1 MSKDGAL
8 RAILEE
14 AMSKES
20 RKGLNRR
27 SLLKQAAA
35 IGAFPLVNISRSF
48 AAEETIGNFP
58 AGVQGDSVFVGL
70 TCPLTG
76 AYSAEGGDLQKGYE
90 LAIGHLNSG
99 GGLVPKISTLS
110 GKGVLGKKIE
120 YKVADTQTQPG
131 PAVQAASNF
140 ITNNKAIM
148 ISGCSSSAT
157 AIALEKVA
165 QRYRVLNMV
174 GASGANETTGK
185 DCQRYAFR
193 SQPSAYMAAKAL
205 APVLAKEL
213 GTKRKAIYLVP
224 DYAYG
229 HSVFDSTSK
238 FTEALGWTTVG
249 QQLCP
254 VGTADYSSH
263 LLNIANSGADVF
275 VNVAF
280 GNDSVASTKQAK
292 QFGVLDKMKMIVP
305 NLSSFQ
311 GKEVGSEIMQGVYG
325 TLDFWW
331 TLAETNPIAKIF
343 VDTFEAKYKYKPRWT
358 AHIAYT
364 QLMVWADAVERA
376 KTFNPISVI
385 KALESEHKL
394 QMPLGEVYYRACD
407 HQQVRAVPVVVGK
420 KPSEVRNPDDIYKVV
435 GLTPGP
441 EVVPPCDSVGC
452 KLPSY

>member
-1 MSKDGAL
+1 MSK
-8 RAILEE
+8 
-14 AMSKES
+14 KS
-20 RKGLNRR
+20 RNGLNRR
-27 SLLKQAAA
+27 SLLKHAAA
-35 IGAFPLVNISRSF
+35 VGALPLVNISRSW
-48 AAEETIGNFP
+48 AAEETIGNYP
-58 AGVQGDSVFVGL
+58 EGVKGDSVFVGL
-70 TCPLTG
+70 TVPLTG

-90 LAIGHLNSG
+90 LAISHLNSG

-110 GKGVLGKKIE
+110 GKGVLCKKIE
-120 YKVADTQTQPG
+120 YKFADTQTQPG

-213 GTKRKAIYLVP
+213 GTKRRAIYLVP

-238 FTEALGWTTVG
+238 FTEALGWKTVG

-311 GKEVGSEIMQGVYG
+311 GKEVGPEIMQGVYG

-343 VDTFEAKYKYKPRWT
+343 VDTFEAKY
-358 AHIAYT
+358 
-364 QLMVWADAVERA
+364 
-376 KTFNPISVI
+376 
-385 KALESEHKL
+385 
-394 QMPLGEVYYRACD
+394 
-407 HQQVRAVPVVVGK
+407 
-420 KPSEVRNPDDIYKVV
+420 
-435 GLTPGP
+435 
-441 EVVPPCDSVGC
+441 
-452 KLPSY
+452 

>member
-1 MSKDGAL
+1 VL
-8 RAILEE
+8 
-14 AMSKES
+14 
-20 RKGLNRR
+20 KG
-27 SLLKQAAA
+27 AAA
-35 IGAFPLVNISRSF
+35 LSAFPLVNVARSW

-58 AGVQGDSVFVGL
+58 AGVQGDSVFIGL

-76 AYSAEGGDLQKGYE
+76 PYSAEGGDLQKGYE
-90 LAIGHLNSG
+90 LAIGHLNNG
-99 GGLVPKISTLS
+99 GGLIGKIPTLS

-205 APVLAKEL
+205 APVLGKEL
-213 GTKRKAIYLVP
+213 GKNRKAAYLVP

-238 FTEALGWTTVG
+238 FTQEQLGWKVVD

-254 VGTADYSSH
+254 VGTADYSSF

-311 GKEVGSEIMQGVYG
+311 GKEVGAEIMQGVYG

-331 TLAETNPIAKIF
+331 TLAEKNEAAKIF
-343 VDTFEAKYKYKPRWT
+343 VETFEAKFKYKPRWP

-364 QLMVWADAVERA
+364 QMIVWADAVERA
-376 KTFNPISVI
+376 KTFNPVAVI
-385 KALESEHKL
+385 KALEEQHKL
-394 QMPLGEVYYRACD
+394 QMPLGEVYYRASD
-407 HQQVRAVPVVVGK
+407 HQQVRPVPVVVGK
-420 KPSEVRNPDDIYKVV
+420 KPSDMRNPEDFYEIV
-435 GLTPGP
+435 GLTPGE
-441 EVVPPCDSVGC
+441 EVLPPPDYFGC
-452 KLPSY
+452 KLGSYS

>member
-1 MSKDGAL
+1 
-8 RAILEE
+8 
-14 AMSKES
+14 MSKES

-35 IGAFPLVNISRSF
+35 VGAFPLLNISRSF
-48 AAEETIGNFP
+48 AAEETIGNYP

-70 TCPLTG
+70 TLPLTG

-90 LAIGHLNSG
+90 LAIGHLNNG
-99 GGLVPKISTLS
+99 GGLVSKISTLS

-213 GTKRKAIYLVP
+213 GTKRKAVYLVP

-280 GNDSVASTKQAK
+280 GNNSVASTKQAK

-311 GKEVGSEIMQGVYG
+311 GKEVGPEIMQGVYG

-331 TLAETNPIAKIF
+331 TLAETDPIAKIF

-385 KALESEHKL
+385 KALEAEHKL

-435 GLTPGP
+435 GLTPGQ
-441 EVVPPCDSVGC
+441 EVVPPCNSVGC

>member
-1 MSKDGAL
+1 
-8 RAILEE
+8 
-14 AMSKES
+14 MSKEN
-20 RKGLNRR
+20 RTGLNRR
-27 SLLKQAAA
+27 SLLKSAAA
-35 IGAFPLVNISRSF
+35 AGAFPLVNISRSF
-48 AAEETIGNFP
+48 AEETIGNYP
-58 AGVQGDSVFVGL
+58 AGVKGDSVFVGI
-70 TCPLTG
+70 TTPLTG
-76 AYSAEGGDLQKGYE
+76 AYSAEGADLLKGYQ
-90 LAIGHLNSG
+90 LAFEHLNHG
-99 GGLVPKISTLS
+99 GGLVSTISTLS

-120 YKVADTQTQPG
+120 YKWADIQTKPG
-131 PAVQAASNF
+131 PAVQAATGF
-140 ITNNKAIM
+140 ITNDKAIM

-165 QRYRVLNMV
+165 QRYRVINMV

-193 SQPSAYMAAKAL
+193 SQPGAYMAAKAL

-213 GTKRKAIYLVP
+213 GTKRKAVYLVP

-238 FTEALGWTTVG
+238 FTEQLGWKTVG

-254 VGTADYSSH
+254 VGTADYSSF

-305 NLSSFQ
+305 NLSAFQ
-311 GKEVGSEIMQGVYG
+311 GKEVGAEIMQGVYG
-325 TLDFWW
+325 TLGFWW
-331 TLAETNPIAKIF
+331 TLAETIPEAKVF
-343 VDTFEAKYKYKPRWT
+343 VDAFEAKYKYKPRWT

-364 QLMVWADAVERA
+364 QCLVWADAVERA

-385 KALESEHKL
+385 KALEAEHKL
-394 QMPLGEVYYRACD
+394 KMPLGEVYYRACD

-420 KPSEVRNPDDIYKVV
+420 KPSEMRNPEDIYKIV

-441 EVVPPCDSVGC
+441 DSVPPCNEFGC